1 MTSKL
6 LGTHLA
12 GRGEGQRRA
21 WDVVYASADG
31 GVSPHHPEDF
41 AYSNRGI
48 GGIKVLPLRLTRCIL
63 AQAGHRSEM

>member
-12 GRGEGQRRA
+12 GRGGA
-21 WDVVYASADG
+21 TPGMGVVYASADG